1 MTRRAGSMVRM
12 LAVAALV
19 ANAEGAARA
28 SLPPLPVAMPAN
40 AGVGAAGASP
50 LDGGG
55 EARWLDTE
63 AGRVRGTSG
72 LDGDAGQNGGDDG
85 RAPAGPRYG
94 AARGRASDPAAT
106 ANALSPAGV
115 PVSLPDDRI
124 PPADADAESGGA
136 DSSTDDL
143 PAAGDSP
150 QAPRPADAGRV
161 SPSPAGTAAAP
172 PALEGPPVPLPV
184 PLRLTNAPADMH
196 DARDM
201 RGKHDPRG
209 HRRISLDLQQA
220 PLAAAFDAFARF
232 TGQSIVLSGRV
243 QGSATLRVR
252 DVPWR
257 DAFDALLDA
266 NGLAMA
272 QRGGVI
278 WVAPVAELA
287 ARERARFETHAR
299 AAELEPLAS
308 RTFVLRYPRANDVA
322 RLLAGGGAGQR
333 VLSRRGSVLADP
345 RTNLLFVTDLDGRL
359 AQIAALLAQLDRP
372 SRQVLIE
379 ARIVEGERGFSRELG
394 ARLALRSTAWGGS
407 AASGSGAGGA
417 GGGGAGGAGGAATPE
432 PTAGGTATGIVG
444 GPGGRLLDLSARPLA
459 GFEAATAGLTL
470 FVAGAS
476 RLLDLELSA
485 LEAEGR
491 GRIVSSPRIVTA
503 DRASALIEQGTE
515 LPYQAKV
522 GLGVSG
528 VQFRRATLK
537 LEVEPQITPEGHVVL
552 DLDVAKDSVGEAT
565 DAGPAIHTKH
575 VRTRVEVEN
584 GGTVSIGGIYESDR
598 RDDVTRVPVL
608 GKIPV
613 LGALFRH
620 RARRERTAELVVYIT
635 PRVVG
640 APDGPPTGVPGSGDK
655 SAAAR

>member
-1 MTRRAGSMVRM
+1 MNRRVGLMVRM
-12 LAVAALV
+12 IAVAALL
-19 ANAEGAARA
+19 ADAEAVARA
-28 SLPPLPVAMPAN
+28 SPPPLPVAMPTN

-50 LDGGG
+50 HAGGD
-55 EARWLDTE
+55 EAPWLATE

-72 LDGDAGQNGGDDG
+72 LDGDAGRDGDDGDDGG
-85 RAPAGPRYG
+85 RAPAGSGHG
-94 AARGRASDPAAT
+94 AARSRASDPAAT

-115 PVSLPDDRI
+115 PISLPDDRV
-124 PPADADAESGGA
+124 PSADAAAEPGGA
-136 DSSTDDL
+136 DSSEQDL
-143 PAAGDSP
+143 PPVGGSTQAAKS
-150 QAPRPADAGRV
+150 ADAGPA
-161 SPSPAGTAAAP
+161 SPPPAVTATVP
-172 PALEGPPVPLPV
+172 PALEGPPIPLPA
-184 PLRLTNAPADMH
+184 PLRLSDAPAGMH
-196 DARDM
+196 DVHGM
-201 RGKHDPRG
+201 RGKHGTRRP
-209 HRRISLDLQQA
+209 RRISLDLQQA

-322 RLLAGGGAGQR
+322 RLLTGGGASQR

-407 AASGSGAGGA
+407 AAGGSSGSGSGGSA
-417 GGGGAGGAGGAATPE
+417 AGGAATPE
-432 PTAGGTATGIVG
+432 PTTGGTATGIVG

-503 DRASALIEQGTE
+503 DRAPALIEQGTE

-640 APDGPPTGVPGSGDK
+640 APDGPPAGVPGSGDK

>member
-1 MTRRAGSMVRM
+1 MSRLAGLMVRM
-12 LAVAALV
+12 MAVAGLV
-19 ANAEGAARA
+19 VAAEAAAPA
-28 SLPPLPVAMPAN
+28 SLPPLPVAVPTN
-40 AGVGAAGASP
+40 AGVGAAGVPPIADGDDARP
-50 LDGGG
+50 LDAGDDG
-55 EARWLDTE
+55 E
-63 AGRVRGTSG
+63 RGMSG
-72 LDGDAGQNGGDDG
+72 LDGAAGRNGGGDDDA
-85 RAPAGPRYG
+85 APAEPRHG
-94 AARGRASDPAAT
+94 AARGRASGSAAA
-106 ANALSPAGV
+106 ANALSPAGLPVALPGASVDARAPASGTASGAV
-115 PVSLPDDRI
+115 PDGVDPAGDR
-124 PPADADAESGGA
+124 PPAGA
-136 DSSTDDL
+136 GTR
-143 PAAGDSP
+143 AAG
-150 QAPRPADAGRV
+150 AAEAG
-161 SPSPAGTAAAP
+161 SAAAP
-172 PALEGPPVPLPV
+172 PALEGPPVPLPAPV
-184 PLRLTNAPADMH
+184 RLSAAPAGVH
-196 DARDM
+196 
-201 RGKHDPRG
+201 GSHGLHG

-220 PLAAAFDAFARF
+220 PLAAVFDAFARF

-243 QGSATLRVR
+243 QGAATLRLR

-272 QRGGVI
+272 RRGGVI

-299 AAELEPLAS
+299 TAALEPLAS
-308 RTFVLRYPRANDVA
+308 RAFVLRYPRAKDVA
-322 RLLAGGGAGQR
+322 RLLTGGAAGQR

-394 ARLALRSTAWGGS
+394 ARLALRSSAWGGS
-407 AASGSGAGGA
+407 RAGGGAGAGGS
-417 GGGGAGGAGGAATPE
+417 GGSDGGAGGAAMPDSN
-432 PTAGGTATGIVG
+432 PGGAATGIVG

-485 LEAEGR
+485 LEAQGR

-503 DRASALIEQGTE
+503 DRAPALIEQGTE

-552 DLDVAKDSVGEAT
+552 DLDVAKDSVGEST

-575 VRTRVEVEN
+575 VRTRVEIEN

-608 GKIPV
+608 GKIPM

-620 RARRERTAELVVYIT
+620 RARRQRTAELVVYIT

-640 APDGPPTGVPGSGDK
+640 AQNGPPAGGPGSGDE

>member
-1 MTRRAGSMVRM
+1 M
-12 LAVAALV
+12 
-19 ANAEGAARA
+19 
-28 SLPPLPVAMPAN
+28 PP
-40 AGVGAAGASP
+40 
-50 LDGGG
+50 
-55 EARWLDTE
+55 T
-63 AGRVRGTSG
+63 
-72 LDGDAGQNGGDDG
+72 
-85 RAPAGPRYG
+85 
-94 AARGRASDPAAT
+94 AAT
-106 ANALSPAGV
+106 AA
-115 PVSLPDDRI
+115 I
-124 PPADADAESGGA
+124 
-136 DSSTDDL
+136 
-143 PAAGDSP
+143 
-150 QAPRPADAGRV
+150 
-161 SPSPAGTAAAP
+161 P
-172 PALEGPPVPLPV
+172 PALEGPPVPLPA
-184 PLRLTNAPADMH
+184 PLRLSDAPPDIH
-196 DARDM
+196 DAHDM
-201 RGKHDPRG
+201 RGKHDTRG
-209 HRRISLDLQQA
+209 RRRISLDLQQA

-243 QGSATLRVR
+243 QGSTTLRVR

-322 RLLAGGGAGQR
+322 RLLTGGGAGQR

-394 ARLALRSTAWGGS
+394 ARLALRSTAWGGN
-407 AASGSGAGGA
+407 AAGGVSRVDGSGGRAA
-417 GGGGAGGAGGAATPE
+417 GAAGTTPE
-432 PTAGGTATGIVG
+432 PAAGGTATGIVG

-485 LEAEGR
+485 LEAQGR

-503 DRASALIEQGTE
+503 DRAPALIEQGTE

-575 VRTRVEVEN
+575 VRTRVEIEN
-584 GGTVSIGGIYESDR
+584 GGTVSIGGIYENDR

-620 RARRERTAELVVYIT
+620 RSRRERTAELVVYIT

-640 APDGPPTGVPGSGDK
+640 APDGPPSGVPGSGDN

>member
-1 MTRRAGSMVRM
+1 MSCRAGLMLRM
-12 LAVAALV
+12 IAVAALM
-19 ANAEGAARA
+19 AGAEGAARA

-40 AGVGAAGASP
+40 GGVGSSGASP
-50 LDGGG
+50 HDGGD
-55 EARWLDTE
+55 EAPWLDTE
-63 AGRVRGTSG
+63 TGHVRGASG
-72 LDGDAGQNGGDDG
+72 LDDDARLDSGDDG
-85 RAPAGPRYG
+85 MAPAEPGYG
-94 AARGRASDPAAT
+94 TARGRASDPAAT

-115 PVSLPDDRI
+115 PISLPGDRV
-124 PPADADAESGGA
+124 PSADTDATPGGA
-136 DSSTDDL
+136 DSSGDL
-143 PAAGDSP
+143 PPAGSGT
-150 QAPRPADAGRV
+150 QAPKSADAGPA
-161 SPSPAGTAAAP
+161 SPSPAGTAAIP
-172 PALEGPPVPLPV
+172 PALEGPPIPLPA
-184 PLRLTNAPADMH
+184 PLRLSDAPADMH
-196 DARDM
+196 DARGM
-201 RGKHDPRG
+201 RGKHDTPR

-272 QRGGVI
+272 QRGDVI

-322 RLLAGGGAGQR
+322 RLLTGGGAGQR

-394 ARLALRSTAWGGS
+394 ARLALRSTAWGGN
-407 AASGSGAGGA
+407 AAGGSGAGGA
-417 GGGGAGGAGGAATPE
+417 AGTAATPE
-432 PTAGGTATGIVG
+432 PTPGGTATGIVG
-444 GPGGRLLDLSARPLA
+444 GLGGRLLDLSARPLA

-503 DRASALIEQGTE
+503 DRAPALIEQGTE

-584 GGTVSIGGIYESDR
+584 GGTVSIGGIYESDQ

-640 APDGPPTGVPGSGDK
+640 APDGPPAGVPGSGDN